1 MILFKFNY
9 QIFAMKKFILYFLIS
24 ITSIL
29 SLLIVSNIIKN
40 NIHEKISKSN
50 EEQSKEL
57 VLKSL
62 KTQVKNTNFDYLNV
76 QRPDFVEIAKKSI
89 NTVVHVKSS
98 SSGGDYSIEDFI
110 FGRSQR
116 GPRMGSGSGVIISSD
131 GYIVTN
137 HHVIE
142 TAEDIQITTNNN
154 QSYDAKIIGSD
165 EQNDIALLKIE
176 TNDELPYAVFGDSD
190 TTQIGEWVLA
200 VGNPFNL
207 TSTVTAGIISA
218 KSRNLDPTGRTTQS
232 YIQTDAAVNPGNS
245 GGALIN
251 NKGEL
256 IGINTAIQTQTGSY
270 VGYSFAVPSN
280 IAKKV
285 IEDILE
291 YGNVQYGFLGVTGTS
306 LNSFRAKEL
315 DVLDTEGFFISG
327 IDKESGANSAGMK
340 IGDIIKDIDGIK
352 ISKFSDLKGY
362 LNTKRP
368 NDIVEVNLKRDNQ
381 SKKVKVR
388 LNRNER
394 INFYLIGILKN
405 LNPDELL
412 ERNLDDGVKISEF
425 NSDYKSYWEDYGVKE
440 NDIIKK
446 INGEDIKSISDIDKI
461 VSSRKYYDPISI
473 EILTQEN
480 KLERFN
486 FR

>member
-1 MILFKFNY
+1 
-9 QIFAMKKFILYFLIS
+9 MKKFIIYFFG
-24 ITSIL
+24 ITII
-29 SLLIVSNIIKN
+29 IVSLALITNSINNSVRAEINKIKD
-40 NIHEKISKSN
+40 EKSKD
-50 EEQSKEL
+50 L
-57 VLKSL
+57 VLKGF
-62 KTQVKNTNFDYLNV
+62 KKQTNSSDYSYLNI

-98 SSGGDYSIEDFI
+98 SSGSDYSIEDFI
-110 FGRSQR
+110 FGRSQSR
-116 GPRMGSGSGVIISSD
+116 PQIGSGSGVIISSD

-142 TAEDIQITTNNN
+142 SAEDIQITTNNN
-154 QSYDAKIIGSD
+154 QSYEAKIIGSD

-176 TNDELPYAVFGDSD
+176 SSEELPYAVFGDSD

-218 KSRNLDPTGRTTQS
+218 KSRSLDPTGRTTQS

-315 DVLDTEGFFISG
+315 NVEDTEGFFING
-327 IDKESGANSAGMK
+327 IDKESGANSAGIR
-340 IGDIIKDIDGIK
+340 IGDIIKNIDGIK

-368 NDIVEVNLKRDNQ
+368 NDIVEINLKRDNET
-381 SKKVKVR
+381 KNVKVQ

-405 LNPDELL
+405 MNPNELS
-412 ERNLDDGVKISEF
+412 ERNLDNGVKISEF
-425 NSDYKSYWEDYGVKE
+425 NSNYKSYWEEYGIKE

-446 INGEDIKSISDIDKI
+446 INGKEINSISDIDKI
-461 VSSRKYYDPISI
+461 VTSRKYYDPVSI
-473 EILTQEN
+473 EILTSEN

>member
-1 MILFKFNY
+1 MRKIIIYLVGFICLMISVLLLSIYINY
-9 QIFAMKKFILYFLIS
+9 
-24 ITSIL
+24 
-29 SLLIVSNIIKN
+29 NIEN
-40 NIHEKISKSN
+40 EISKVKT
-50 EEQSKEL
+50 EKSKEL
-57 VLKSL
+57 ILQSFK
-62 KTQVKNTNFDYLNV
+62 KTQNSNFSYLNT

-89 NTVVHVKSS
+89 NTVVHVKSAS
-98 SSGGDYSIEDFI
+98 SNSGEFSIEDFI
-110 FGRSQR
+110 FGRTNRRSQI
-116 GPRMGSGSGVIISSD
+116 GSGSGVIISSD
-131 GYIVTN
+131 GYIITN

-142 TAEDIQITTNNN
+142 TAEDIQVTTNDN
-154 QSYDAKIIGSD
+154 QSYNAKIIGSD
-165 EQNDIALLKIE
+165 EQNDIALLKID
-176 TNDELPYAVFGDSD
+176 TSDELPYAVFGDSD
-190 TTQIGEWVLA
+190 STQIGEWVLA

-218 KSRNLDPTGRTTQS
+218 KSRSLDPTGRTTQS

-291 YGNVQYGFLGVTGTS
+291 YGMVQYGFLGVTGTS

-315 DVLDTEGFFISG
+315 EVLDTEGFYING
-327 IDKESGANSAGMK
+327 IDKESGAKTAGIK

-368 NDIVEVNLKRDNQ
+368 DDIVEINLKRDDE
-381 SKKVKVR
+381 SRKIMVK
-388 LNRNER
+388 LNSNER

-405 LNPDELL
+405 MNSEDLKKKNIDK
-412 ERNLDDGVKISEF
+412 GVKISEF
-425 NSDYKSYWEDYGVKE
+425 NDDYKSYWKEYGIIEGDV
-440 NDIIKK
+440 IKK
-446 INGEDIKSISDIDKI
+446 INGDEINSIVDIDKI
-461 VSSRKYYDPISI
+461 VKSRNYYDPITI
-473 EILTQEN
+473 EILTQQN
-480 KLERFN
+480 KTERFN

>member
-1 MILFKFNY
+1 MCIRDR
-9 QIFAMKKFILYFLIS
+9 
-24 ITSIL
+24 
-29 SLLIVSNIIKN
+29 
-40 NIHEKISKSN
+40 EEISKLK
-50 EEQSKEL
+50 EEQSKDL
-57 VLKSL
+57 VLKSF
-62 KTQVKNTNFDYLNV
+62 KTQAKNTNFNYLDV

-116 GPRMGSGSGVIISSD
+116 RPQMGSGSGVIISSD
-131 GYIVTN
+131 GYIITN

-142 TAEDIQITTNNN
+142 KAEDIQITTNNN

-190 TTQIGEWVLA
+190 STRIGEWVLA

-251 NKGEL
+251 DKGEL
-256 IGINTAIQTQTGSY
+256 IGINTAIQSQTGSY

-315 DVLDTEGFFISG
+315 DVEDTEGFFING
-327 IDKESGANSAGMK
+327 IDKESGANSAGIK

-368 NDIVEVNLKRDNQ
+368 DDIVEVNLKRDNV
-381 SKKVKVR
+381 SKKVRVQ
-388 LNRNER
+388 LNKNER

-405 LNPDELL
+405 MSSSELIDRDL
-412 ERNLDDGVKISEF
+412 ERGVKISEF

-446 INGEDIKSISDIDKI
+446 INGEEINSIADIDKI
-461 VSSRKYYDPISI
+461 VKSRKYYDPISI
-473 EILTQEN
+473 EILTKDN

>member
-1 MILFKFNY
+1 
-9 QIFAMKKFILYFLIS
+9 MKKFIFYLLVS
-24 ITSIL
+24 IISIL
-29 SLLIVSNIIKN
+29 SILLVTNIIRN
-40 NIHEKISKSN
+40 NIQKEISKLK
-50 EEQSKEL
+50 EEQSKDL
-57 VLKSL
+57 VLKNF
-62 KTQVKNTNFDYLNV
+62 KTQAKNTNFNYLDV
-76 QRPDFVEIAKKSI
+76 QRPDFVEIAKKTI

-116 GPRMGSGSGVIISSD
+116 RPQMGSGSGVIISSD
-131 GYIVTN
+131 GYIITN

-142 TAEDIQITTNNN
+142 KAEDIQITTNNN

-190 TTQIGEWVLA
+190 STRIGEWVLA

-251 NKGEL
+251 DKGEL
-256 IGINTAIQTQTGSY
+256 IGINTAIQSQTGSY

-315 DVLDTEGFFISG
+315 DVEDTEGFFING
-327 IDKESGANSAGMK
+327 IDKESGANSAGIK

-368 NDIVEVNLKRDNQ
+368 DDIVEVNLKRDNV
-381 SKKVKVR
+381 SKKVRVQ
-388 LNRNER
+388 LNKNER

-405 LNPDELL
+405 MSSSELIDRDL
-412 ERNLDDGVKISEF
+412 ERGVKISEF

-446 INGEDIKSISDIDKI
+446 INGEEINSIADIDKI
-461 VSSRKYYDPISI
+461 VKSRKYYDPISI
-473 EILTQEN
+473 EILTKDN

>member
-1 MILFKFNY
+1 
-9 QIFAMKKFILYFLIS
+9 MKKFIIYFFG
-24 ITSIL
+24 ITII
-29 SLLIVSNIIKN
+29 IVSLALITNAINNSVRTEINKIKD
-40 NIHEKISKSN
+40 EKSRD
-50 EEQSKEL
+50 L
-57 VLKSL
+57 ALKGFKKQTYNSDY
-62 KTQVKNTNFDYLNV
+62 TYLNI

-98 SSGGDYSIEDFI
+98 SSGSDYSIEDFI
-110 FGRSQR
+110 FGRSQSR
-116 GPRMGSGSGVIISSD
+116 PQIGSGSGVIISSD

-142 TAEDIQITTNNN
+142 SAEDIQITTNNN
-154 QSYDAKIIGSD
+154 QSYEAKIIGSD

-176 TNDELPYAVFGDSD
+176 SSEDLPYAVFGDSD
-190 TTQIGEWVLA
+190 ITQIGEWVLA

-218 KSRNLDPTGRTTQS
+218 KSRSLDPTGRTTQS

-251 NKGEL
+251 NKGQL

-315 DVLDTEGFFISG
+315 NVEDTEGFFING
-327 IDKESGANSAGMK
+327 IDKESGANSAGIR
-340 IGDIIKDIDGIK
+340 IGDIIKNIDGIK

-368 NDIVEVNLKRDNQ
+368 NDIVEINLKRDNET
-381 SKKVKVR
+381 KKVKVQ

-405 LNPDELL
+405 MNPNELS
-412 ERNLDDGVKISEF
+412 ERNLDNGVKISEF
-425 NSDYKSYWEDYGVKE
+425 NSNYKSYWEDYGIKE

-446 INGEDIKSISDIDKI
+446 INGEEINSISDIEKI
-461 VSSRKYYDPISI
+461 VTSRKYYDPVSI
-473 EILTQEN
+473 EILTSEN

>member
-1 MILFKFNY
+1 
-9 QIFAMKKFILYFLIS
+9 MKKLFLYFSVFVISIIS
-24 ITSIL
+24 ITYF
-29 SLLIVSNIIKN
+29 SNIINFNIERKIIKEREEFSKN
-40 NIHEKISKSN
+40 
-50 EEQSKEL
+50 L
-57 VLKSL
+57 VLKNL
-62 KTQVKNTNFDYLNV
+62 KTQGQNTNYNYLNV

-98 SSGGDYSIEDFI
+98 SSGSDYSIEDFI
-110 FGRSQR
+110 FGRSDR
-116 GPRMGSGSGVIISSD
+116 GPQIGSGSGVIISSD
-131 GYIVTN
+131 GYVVTN

-154 QSYDAKIIGSD
+154 QTYKAKVIGSD

-176 TNDELPYAVFGDSD
+176 TDDELPYAVFGDSD
-190 TTQIGEWVLA
+190 STQIGEWVLA

-251 NKGEL
+251 DKGEL

-315 DVLDTEGFFISG
+315 DVEDTEGFFING
-327 IDKESGANSAGMK
+327 IDKESGAFSAGIK
-340 IGDIIKDIDGIK
+340 VGDIIKDIDGIK

-368 NDIVEVNLKRDNQ
+368 DDIVEVNLKRNNE
-381 SKKVKVR
+381 SKKLRVQ
-388 LNRNER
+388 LNKNER

-405 LNPDELL
+405 MSKSELINRDL
-412 ERNLDDGVKISEF
+412 ENGVKISEF
-425 NSDYKSYWEDYGVKE
+425 NSDYKSYWQDYGLDE
-440 NDIIKK
+440 NDVIKK
-446 INGEDIKSISDIDKI
+446 INGKEINSIADVEKITKS
-461 VSSRKYYDPISI
+461 RRYYDPISI
-473 EILTQEN
+473 EILTKDN

>member
-1 MILFKFNY
+1 MLSV
-9 QIFAMKKFILYFLIS
+9 LLLS
-24 ITSIL
+24 IYINH
-29 SLLIVSNIIKN
+29 NI
-40 NIHEKISKSN
+40 EKEISKVKT
-50 EEQSKEL
+50 EKSKEL
-57 VLKSL
+57 ILQSFKQ
-62 KTQVKNTNFDYLNV
+62 TQNSNFSYLNTE
-76 QRPDFVEIAKKSI
+76 RPDFVEIAKKSI
-89 NTVVHVKSS
+89 NTVVHVKSAS
-98 SSGGDYSIEDFI
+98 SNSGEFSIEDFI
-110 FGRSQR
+110 FGRTNRRSQI
-116 GPRMGSGSGVIISSD
+116 GSGSGVIISSD
-131 GYIVTN
+131 GYIITN

-142 TAEDIQITTNNN
+142 TAEDIQVTTNDN
-154 QSYDAKIIGSD
+154 QSYNAKIIGSD
-165 EQNDIALLKIE
+165 EQNDIALLKID
-176 TNDELPYAVFGDSD
+176 TSDELPYAVFGDSD
-190 TTQIGEWVLA
+190 STQIGEWVLA

-218 KSRNLDPTGRTTQS
+218 KSRSLDPTGRTTQS

-291 YGNVQYGFLGVTGTS
+291 YGMVQYGFLGVTGTS

-315 DVLDTEGFFISG
+315 EVLDTEGFYING
-327 IDKESGANSAGMK
+327 IDKESGAKTAGIK

-368 NDIVEVNLKRDNQ
+368 DDIVEINLKRDDE
-381 SKKVKVR
+381 SRKIMVK
-388 LNRNER
+388 LNSNER

-405 LNPDELL
+405 MNSEDLKKKNIDK
-412 ERNLDDGVKISEF
+412 GVKISEF
-425 NSDYKSYWEDYGVKE
+425 NDDYKSYWKEYGIIEGDV
-440 NDIIKK
+440 IKK
-446 INGEDIKSISDIDKI
+446 INGDEINSIVDIDKI
-461 VSSRKYYDPISI
+461 VKSRNYYDPITI

-480 KLERFN
+480 KTERFN

>member
-1 MILFKFNY
+1 MKKILIYSFGIVSLILF
-9 QIFAMKKFILYFLIS
+9 M
-24 ITSIL
+24 
-29 SLLIVSNIIKN
+29 LLTTYYIKSTIESNI
-40 NIHEKISKSN
+40 EKIKSDN
-50 EEQSKEL
+50 SKEVML
-57 VLKSL
+57 ENFK
-62 KTQVKNTNFDYLNV
+62 KTRNDDLTYLNT
-76 QRPDFVEIAKKSI
+76 QTPDFVEIAKKSI
-89 NTVVHVKSS
+89 NTVVHVKSAS
-98 SSGGDYSIEDFI
+98 SNSSDFSIEDFL
-110 FGRSQR
+110 FGRAEKRPQ
-116 GPRMGSGSGVIISSD
+116 MGSGSGVIISSD
-131 GYIVTN
+131 GYIITN

-142 TAEDIQITTNNN
+142 TAEDIQITTNDN
-154 QSYDAKIIGSD
+154 QSYEAKIIGSD

-176 TNDELPYAVFGDSD
+176 SSEELPYAVFGDSD
-190 TTQIGEWVLA
+190 STQIGEWVLA

-218 KSRNLDPTGRTTQS
+218 KSRSLDPTGRTTQS

-251 NKGEL
+251 DKGEL

-291 YGNVQYGFLGVTGTS
+291 YGMVQYGFLGVTGTS
-306 LNSFRAKEL
+306 LNSARAKEL
-315 DVLDTEGFFISG
+315 DVSDTEGFYING
-327 IDKESGANSAGMK
+327 IDKESGAKSAGIK

-368 NDIVEVNLKRDNQ
+368 NDIVNINLKRDNE
-381 SKKVKVR
+381 SRKVSVQ

-405 LNPDELL
+405 MSQKELSEKELNQ
-412 ERNLDDGVKISEF
+412 GVKISEF
-425 NSDYKSYWEDYGVKE
+425 NSDYKNYWEDYGVKE
-440 NDIIKK
+440 GDVIKK
-446 INGEDIKSISDIDKI
+446 INGTVINSIADIDKI
-461 VSSRKYYDPISI
+461 VKSRNYYDPVTI
-473 EILTQEN
+473 EILTADN
-480 KLERFN
+480 NTERFN

>member
-1 MILFKFNY
+1 
-9 QIFAMKKFILYFLIS
+9 MKKFIFYFFVS
-24 ITSIL
+24 IISIL
-29 SLLIVSNIIKN
+29 SIVLLTNIIRN
-40 NIHEKISKSN
+40 NIQEEISKLK
-50 EEQSKEL
+50 EEQSKDL
-57 VLKSL
+57 VLKSF
-62 KTQVKNTNFDYLNV
+62 KTQAKKTNFNYLDV

-116 GPRMGSGSGVIISSD
+116 RPQMGSGSGVIISSD
-131 GYIVTN
+131 GYIITN

-190 TTQIGEWVLA
+190 STQIGEWVLA

-251 NKGEL
+251 DKGEL

-315 DVLDTEGFFISG
+315 DVEDTEGFFING
-327 IDKESGANSAGMK
+327 IDKESGANSAGIK

-368 NDIVEVNLKRDNQ
+368 EDIVEVNLKRDNI
-381 SKKVKVR
+381 SKKVRVQ
-388 LNRNER
+388 LNKNER

-405 LNPDELL
+405 MSSSELIDRDL
-412 ERNLDDGVKISEF
+412 ERGVKISEF
-425 NSDYKSYWEDYGVKE
+425 NSDYKSYWEDYGIEE

-446 INGEDIKSISDIDKI
+446 INGEEINSIADIDKI
-461 VSSRKYYDPISI
+461 VKSRKYYDPISI
-473 EILTQEN
+473 EILTKDN

>member
-1 MILFKFNY
+1 
-9 QIFAMKKFILYFLIS
+9 MKKFIFYFFVS
-24 ITSIL
+24 IISIL
-29 SLLIVSNIIKN
+29 SIVLVTNIIRN
-40 NIHEKISKSN
+40 NIQEEISKLK
-50 EEQSKEL
+50 EEQSKDL
-57 VLKSL
+57 VLKSF
-62 KTQVKNTNFDYLNV
+62 KTQAKNTNFNYLDV

-116 GPRMGSGSGVIISSD
+116 RPQMGSGSGVIISSD
-131 GYIVTN
+131 GYIITN

-190 TTQIGEWVLA
+190 STQIGEWVLA

-251 NKGEL
+251 DKGEL

-315 DVLDTEGFFISG
+315 DVEDTEGFFING
-327 IDKESGANSAGMK
+327 IDKESGANSAGIK

-368 NDIVEVNLKRDNQ
+368 DDIVEVNLKRDNV
-381 SKKVKVR
+381 SKKVRVQ
-388 LNRNER
+388 LNKNER

-405 LNPDELL
+405 MSSSELIDRDL
-412 ERNLDDGVKISEF
+412 ERGVKISEF
-425 NSDYKSYWEDYGVKE
+425 NSDYKSYWEDYGIEE

-446 INGEDIKSISDIDKI
+446 INGEEINSIADIDKI
-461 VSSRKYYDPISI
+461 VKSRKYYDPISI
-473 EILTQEN
+473 EILTKDN

>member
-1 MILFKFNY
+1 MKKILIYSVGIVSLILF
-9 QIFAMKKFILYFLIS
+9 IILTTYYIKNT
-24 ITSIL
+24 IE
-29 SLLIVSNIIKN
+29 SNI
-40 NIHEKISKSN
+40 EKIKSDN
-50 EEQSKEL
+50 SKEVML
-57 VLKSL
+57 ENFK
-62 KTQVKNTNFDYLNV
+62 KTRNNDLTYLNT
-76 QRPDFVEIAKKSI
+76 QTPDFVEIAKKSI
-89 NTVVHVKSS
+89 NTVVHVKSAS
-98 SSGGDYSIEDFI
+98 SNSSDFSIEDFL
-110 FGRSQR
+110 FGRAQKR
-116 GPRMGSGSGVIISSD
+116 PQMGSGSGVIISSD
-131 GYIVTN
+131 GYIITN

-142 TAEDIQITTNNN
+142 TAEDIQITTNDN
-154 QSYDAKIIGSD
+154 QSYEAKIIGSD

-176 TNDELPYAVFGDSD
+176 SSEELPYAVFGDSD
-190 TTQIGEWVLA
+190 STQIGEWVLA

-218 KSRNLDPTGRTTQS
+218 KSRSLDPTGRTTQS

-251 NKGEL
+251 EKGEL

-291 YGNVQYGFLGVTGTS
+291 YGIVQYGFLGVTGTS
-306 LNSFRAKEL
+306 LNSARAKEL
-315 DVLDTEGFFISG
+315 DVSDTEGFYING
-327 IDKESGANSAGMK
+327 IDKESGAKSAGIK

-368 NDIVEVNLKRDNQ
+368 NDIVNINLKRDNE
-381 SKKVKVR
+381 SRKVSVQ

-405 LNPDELL
+405 MSQKELSEKDLNQ
-412 ERNLDDGVKISEF
+412 GVKISEF
-425 NSDYKSYWEDYGVKE
+425 NSDYKNYWEDYGVKE
-440 NDIIKK
+440 GDVIKK
-446 INGEDIKSISDIDKI
+446 INGTVINSIADIDKI
-461 VSSRKYYDPISI
+461 VKSRNYYDPVTI
-473 EILTQEN
+473 EILTADN
-480 KLERFN
+480 NTERFN

>member
-1 MILFKFNY
+1 MLVS
-9 QIFAMKKFILYFLIS
+9 S
-24 ITSIL
+24 I
-29 SLLIVSNIIKN
+29 IIN
-40 NIHEKISKSN
+40 NIQGEISKLK
-50 EEQSKEL
+50 EEQSKDL
-57 VLKSL
+57 VLKSF
-62 KTQVKNTNFDYLNV
+62 KTKAINTNFNYLDI

-98 SSGGDYSIEDFI
+98 SSVGDFSIEDFI
-110 FGRSQR
+110 FGRSERRPQ
-116 GPRMGSGSGVIISSD
+116 MGSGSGVIISSD
-131 GYIVTN
+131 GYIITN

-251 NKGEL
+251 DKGEL

-315 DVLDTEGFFISG
+315 DVEDTEGFFING
-327 IDKESGANSAGMK
+327 IDKESGANSAGIK

-368 NDIVEVNLKRDNQ
+368 DDIVEVNLKRDNI
-381 SKKVKVR
+381 SKKVRVQ
-388 LNRNER
+388 LNKNER

-405 LNPDELL
+405 MSSSELL
-412 ERNLDDGVKISEF
+412 NRDLERGVKISEF
-425 NSDYKSYWEDYGVKE
+425 NSDYKSYWEDYGVEE

-446 INGEDIKSISDIDKI
+446 INGEEINSIADIDKI
-461 VSSRKYYDPISI
+461 VKSRKYYDPISI
-473 EILTQEN
+473 EILTKNN

>member
-1 MILFKFNY
+1 
-9 QIFAMKKFILYFLIS
+9 MKKFIFYFFVS
-24 ITSIL
+24 IISIL
-29 SLLIVSNIIKN
+29 SIVLVTNIIRN
-40 NIHEKISKSN
+40 NIQEEISKLK
-50 EEQSKEL
+50 EEQSKDL
-57 VLKSL
+57 VLKSF
-62 KTQVKNTNFDYLNV
+62 KTQAKNTNFNYLDV

-116 GPRMGSGSGVIISSD
+116 RPQMGSGSGVIISSD
-131 GYIVTN
+131 GYIITN

-142 TAEDIQITTNNN
+142 TAEDIQITTNSN

-190 TTQIGEWVLA
+190 STQIGEWVLA

-251 NKGEL
+251 DKGEL

-315 DVLDTEGFFISG
+315 DVEDTEGFFING
-327 IDKESGANSAGMK
+327 IDKESGANSAGIK

-368 NDIVEVNLKRDNQ
+368 DDIVEVNLKRDNV
-381 SKKVKVR
+381 SKKVRVQ
-388 LNRNER
+388 LNKNER

-405 LNPDELL
+405 MSSSELIDRDL
-412 ERNLDDGVKISEF
+412 ERGVKISEF

-446 INGEDIKSISDIDKI
+446 INGEEINSIADIDKI
-461 VSSRKYYDPISI
+461 VKSRKYYDPISI
-473 EILTQEN
+473 EILTKDN

>member
-1 MILFKFNY
+1 
-9 QIFAMKKFILYFLIS
+9 MKKFIFYFFALLIIILSIVLIS
-24 ITSIL
+24 NTIS
-29 SLLIVSNIIKN
+29 N
-40 NIHEKISKSN
+40 NIQQEISKIKD
-50 EEQSKEL
+50 EKSKDL
-57 VLKSL
+57 ALKNL
-62 KTQVKNTNFDYLNV
+62 KKPVQNTDYNYLNV

-98 SSGGDYSIEDFI
+98 SSTDDYTIEDFI
-110 FGRSQR
+110 FGRSQSR
-116 GPRMGSGSGVIISSD
+116 PQIGSGSGVIISSD

-154 QSYDAKIIGSD
+154 QSYGAKVIGSD
-165 EQNDIALLKIE
+165 EQNDIALLKIDAAE
-176 TNDELPYAVFGDSD
+176 ELTYAIFGDSD
-190 TTQIGEWVLA
+190 STQIGEWVLA

-218 KSRNLDPTGRTTQS
+218 KSRNLDRTGRTTQS

-251 NKGEL
+251 DKGEL

-291 YGNVQYGFLGVTGTS
+291 YGDVQYGFLGVTGTS
-306 LNSFRAKEL
+306 LNSFRAEEL
-315 DVLDTEGFFISG
+315 DVEDTEGFYING
-327 IDKESGANSAGMK
+327 IDKESGANTAGIK
-340 IGDIIKDIDGIK
+340 IGDVIKDIDGIK

-368 NDIVEVNLKRDNQ
+368 NDIVEVNLKRD
-381 SKKVKVR
+381 SKSIKVR
-388 LNRNER
+388 VQLNKNER

-405 LNPDELL
+405 MSESELL
-412 ERNLDDGVKISEF
+412 KRDLKNGVKISEF
-425 NSDYKSYWEDYGVKE
+425 NTDYRSYWEDSGVEE

-446 INGEDIKSISDIDKI
+446 INGEEINSIADIDKI
-461 VSSRKYYDPISI
+461 VKSRRYYDPISI
-473 EILTQEN
+473 EILTKDN

>member
-1 MILFKFNY
+1 MRKIIIYSFGFICLMLSVLLLSIYINY
-9 QIFAMKKFILYFLIS
+9 
-24 ITSIL
+24 
-29 SLLIVSNIIKN
+29 NI
-40 NIHEKISKSN
+40 EKEISKVKT
-50 EEQSKEL
+50 EKSKEL
-57 VLKSL
+57 ILQSFKQ
-62 KTQVKNTNFDYLNV
+62 TQNSNFSYLNTE
-76 QRPDFVEIAKKSI
+76 RPDFVEIAKKSI
-89 NTVVHVKSS
+89 NTVVHVKSAS
-98 SSGGDYSIEDFI
+98 SSSSEFSIEDFI
-110 FGRSQR
+110 FGRTNRRPQI
-116 GPRMGSGSGVIISSD
+116 GSGSGVIISSD
-131 GYIVTN
+131 GYIITN

-142 TAEDIQITTNNN
+142 TAEDIQVTTNDN
-154 QSYDAKIIGSD
+154 QSYNAKIIGSD
-165 EQNDIALLKIE
+165 EQNDIALLKID
-176 TNDELPYAVFGDSD
+176 TSDELPYAVFGDSD
-190 TTQIGEWVLA
+190 STQIGEWVLA

-218 KSRNLDPTGRTTQS
+218 KSRSLDPTGRTTQS

-291 YGNVQYGFLGVTGTS
+291 YGMVQYGFLGVTGTS

-315 DVLDTEGFFISG
+315 KVLDTEGFYING
-327 IDKESGANSAGMK
+327 IDKESGAKTAGIK

-368 NDIVEVNLKRDNQ
+368 DDIVEINLKRDDE
-381 SKKVKVR
+381 SRKIMVK
-388 LNRNER
+388 LNSNER

-405 LNPDELL
+405 MNPEDLKKK
-412 ERNLDDGVKISEF
+412 NIDKGVKISEF
-425 NSDYKSYWEDYGVKE
+425 NDDYKSYWKEYGVIE
-440 NDIIKK
+440 GDVIKK
-446 INGEDIKSISDIDKI
+446 INGNEINSIVDIDKI
-461 VSSRKYYDPISI
+461 VKSRNYYDPITI

-480 KLERFN
+480 KIERFN

>member
-1 MILFKFNY
+1 MKKILIYSVGIVSLILF
-9 QIFAMKKFILYFLIS
+9 M
-24 ITSIL
+24 
-29 SLLIVSNIIKN
+29 LLTTYYIKSTIESNI
-40 NIHEKISKSN
+40 EKIKSDN
-50 EEQSKEL
+50 SKEVML
-57 VLKSL
+57 ENFK
-62 KTQVKNTNFDYLNV
+62 KTRNNDLTYLNT
-76 QRPDFVEIAKKSI
+76 QTPDFVEIAKKSI
-89 NTVVHVKSS
+89 NTVVHVKSAS
-98 SSGGDYSIEDFI
+98 SNSSDFSIEDFL
-110 FGRSQR
+110 FGRAQKR
-116 GPRMGSGSGVIISSD
+116 PQMGSGSGVIISSD
-131 GYIVTN
+131 GYIITN

-142 TAEDIQITTNNN
+142 TAEDIQITTNDN
-154 QSYDAKIIGSD
+154 QSYEAKIIGSD

-176 TNDELPYAVFGDSD
+176 SSEELPYAVFGDSD
-190 TTQIGEWVLA
+190 STQIGEWVLA

-218 KSRNLDPTGRTTQS
+218 KSRSLDPTGRTTQS

-251 NKGEL
+251 DKGEL

-291 YGNVQYGFLGVTGTS
+291 YGIVQYGFLGVTGTS
-306 LNSFRAKEL
+306 LNSARAKEL
-315 DVLDTEGFFISG
+315 DVSDTEGFYING
-327 IDKESGANSAGMK
+327 IDKESGAKSAGIK

-368 NDIVEVNLKRDNQ
+368 NDIVNINLKRDNE
-381 SKKVKVR
+381 SRKVSVQ

-405 LNPDELL
+405 MSQKELSKKELNQ
-412 ERNLDDGVKISEF
+412 GVKISEF
-425 NSDYKSYWEDYGVKE
+425 NSDYKNYWEDYGVKE
-440 NDIIKK
+440 GDVIKK
-446 INGEDIKSISDIDKI
+446 INGDVINSIADIDKI
-461 VSSRKYYDPISI
+461 VKSRNYYDPVTI
-473 EILTQEN
+473 EILTTDN
-480 KLERFN
+480 KTERFN

>member
-1 MILFKFNY
+1 
-9 QIFAMKKFILYFLIS
+9 MKKFIFYFFVS
-24 ITSIL
+24 IISIL
-29 SLLIVSNIIKN
+29 SIVLVTNIIRN
-40 NIHEKISKSN
+40 NIQEEISKLK
-50 EEQSKEL
+50 EEQSKDL
-57 VLKSL
+57 VLKSF
-62 KTQVKNTNFDYLNV
+62 KTQAKNTNFNYLDV

-116 GPRMGSGSGVIISSD
+116 RPQMGSGSGVIISSD
-131 GYIVTN
+131 GYIITN

-142 TAEDIQITTNNN
+142 TAEDIQVTTNNN

-251 NKGEL
+251 DKGEL

-315 DVLDTEGFFISG
+315 DVEDTEGFFING
-327 IDKESGANSAGMK
+327 IDKESGANSAGIK

-368 NDIVEVNLKRDNQ
+368 DDIVEVNLKRDNV
-381 SKKVKVR
+381 SKKVRVQ
-388 LNRNER
+388 LNKNER

-405 LNPDELL
+405 MSSSELIDRDL
-412 ERNLDDGVKISEF
+412 ERGVKISEF
-425 NSDYKSYWEDYGVKE
+425 NSDYKSYWEDYGVEE

-446 INGEDIKSISDIDKI
+446 INGEEINSIADIDKI
-461 VSSRKYYDPISI
+461 VKSRKYYDPISI
-473 EILTQEN
+473 EILTKDN

>member
-1 MILFKFNY
+1 
-9 QIFAMKKFILYFLIS
+9 MKKFIFYFFVS
-24 ITSIL
+24 IISIL
-29 SLLIVSNIIKN
+29 SIVLVTNIIRSNIQ
-40 NIHEKISKSN
+40 EEISKLK
-50 EEQSKEL
+50 EEQSKDL
-57 VLKSL
+57 VLKNF
-62 KTQVKNTNFDYLNV
+62 KTQAKNTNFNYLDV

-116 GPRMGSGSGVIISSD
+116 RPQMGSGSGVIISSD
-131 GYIVTN
+131 GYIITN

-251 NKGEL
+251 DKGEL

-315 DVLDTEGFFISG
+315 DVEDTEGFFING
-327 IDKESGANSAGMK
+327 IDKESGANSAGIK

-368 NDIVEVNLKRDNQ
+368 DDIVEVNLKRDNV
-381 SKKVKVR
+381 SKKVRVQ
-388 LNRNER
+388 LNKNER

-405 LNPDELL
+405 MSSSELIDRDL
-412 ERNLDDGVKISEF
+412 ETGVKISEF
-425 NSDYKSYWEDYGVKE
+425 NSDYKSYWEDYGVEE

-446 INGEDIKSISDIDKI
+446 INGEEINSIADIDKI
-461 VSSRKYYDPISI
+461 VKSRKYYDPISI
-473 EILTQEN
+473 EILTKDN

>member
-1 MILFKFNY
+1 MKKILIYSVGIVSLILF
-9 QIFAMKKFILYFLIS
+9 M
-24 ITSIL
+24 
-29 SLLIVSNIIKN
+29 LLTTHYIKSTIESNI
-40 NIHEKISKSN
+40 EKIKSN
-50 EEQSKEL
+50 NSKQVMLENF
-57 VLKSL
+57 K
-62 KTQVKNTNFDYLNV
+62 KTRNNDLTFLNT
-76 QRPDFVEIAKKSI
+76 QTPDFVEIAKKSI
-89 NTVVHVKSS
+89 NTVVHVKSAS
-98 SSGGDYSIEDFI
+98 SNSSDFSIEDFL
-110 FGRSQR
+110 FGRAQKR
-116 GPRMGSGSGVIISSD
+116 PQMGSGSGVIVSSD
-131 GYIVTN
+131 GYIITN

-142 TAEDIQITTNNN
+142 TAEEIQITTNDN
-154 QSYDAKIIGSD
+154 QSYEAKIIGSD

-176 TNDELPYAVFGDSD
+176 SSEDLPYAVFGDSD
-190 TTQIGEWVLA
+190 STQIGEWVLA

-218 KSRNLDPTGRTTQS
+218 KSRSLDPTGRTTQS

-251 NKGEL
+251 EKGEL

-291 YGNVQYGFLGVTGTS
+291 YGIVQYGFLGVTGTS
-306 LNSFRAKEL
+306 LNSARAKEL
-315 DVLDTEGFFISG
+315 DVSDTEGFYING
-327 IDKESGANSAGMK
+327 IDKESGAKSAGIK

-368 NDIVEVNLKRDNQ
+368 NDIVNINLKRDNE
-381 SKKVKVR
+381 SIKVSVQ

-405 LNPDELL
+405 MSQKELSEKELNQ
-412 ERNLDDGVKISEF
+412 GVKISEF
-425 NSDYKSYWEDYGVKE
+425 NSDYKNYWEDYGVKE
-440 NDIIKK
+440 GDVIKK
-446 INGEDIKSISDIDKI
+446 INGTVINSISDIDKI
-461 VSSRKYYDPISI
+461 VKSRNYYDPVTI
-473 EILTQEN
+473 EILTADN
-480 KLERFN
+480 KTERFN

>member
-1 MILFKFNY
+1 MKKILIYSVGIVSLILF
-9 QIFAMKKFILYFLIS
+9 M
-24 ITSIL
+24 
-29 SLLIVSNIIKN
+29 LLTTYYIKSTIESNI
-40 NIHEKISKSN
+40 EKIKSDN
-50 EEQSKEL
+50 SKEVML
-57 VLKSL
+57 ENFK
-62 KTQVKNTNFDYLNV
+62 KTRNNDLTYLNT
-76 QRPDFVEIAKKSI
+76 QTPDFVEIAKKSI
-89 NTVVHVKSS
+89 NTVVHVKSAS
-98 SSGGDYSIEDFI
+98 SNSSDFSIEDFL
-110 FGRSQR
+110 FGRAQKR
-116 GPRMGSGSGVIISSD
+116 PQMGSGSGVIISSD
-131 GYIVTN
+131 GYIITN

-142 TAEDIQITTNNN
+142 TAEDIQITTNDN
-154 QSYDAKIIGSD
+154 QSYEAKIIGSD

-176 TNDELPYAVFGDSD
+176 SSEELPYAVFGDSD
-190 TTQIGEWVLA
+190 STQIGEWVLA

-218 KSRNLDPTGRTTQS
+218 KSRSLDPTGRTTQS

-251 NKGEL
+251 DKGEL

-291 YGNVQYGFLGVTGTS
+291 YGIVQYGFLGITGTS
-306 LNSFRAKEL
+306 LNSARAKNL
-315 DVLDTEGFFISG
+315 DVSDTEGFYING
-327 IDKESGANSAGMK
+327 IDKESGAKSAGIK

-368 NDIVEVNLKRDNQ
+368 NDIVNINLKRDNE
-381 SKKVKVR
+381 SRKVSVQ

-394 INFYLIGILKN
+394 VNFYLIGILKN
-405 LNPDELL
+405 MSQKELNQKEL
-412 ERNLDDGVKISEF
+412 NQGVKISEF
-425 NSDYKSYWEDYGVKE
+425 NADYKNYWEDYGVKE
-440 NDIIKK
+440 GDVIKK
-446 INGEDIKSISDIDKI
+446 INGTAINSIADIDKI
-461 VSSRKYYDPISI
+461 VKSRNYYDPVTI
-473 EILTQEN
+473 EILTADN
-480 KLERFN
+480 KTERFN

>member
-1 MILFKFNY
+1 MKKILIYSVGIVSLILF
-9 QIFAMKKFILYFLIS
+9 M
-24 ITSIL
+24 
-29 SLLIVSNIIKN
+29 LLTTYYIKSTIESNI
-40 NIHEKISKSN
+40 EKIKSDN
-50 EEQSKEL
+50 SKEVML
-57 VLKSL
+57 ENFK
-62 KTQVKNTNFDYLNV
+62 KTRNNDLTYLNT
-76 QRPDFVEIAKKSI
+76 QTPDFVEIAKKSI
-89 NTVVHVKSS
+89 NTVVHVKSAS
-98 SSGGDYSIEDFI
+98 SNSSDFSIEDFL
-110 FGRSQR
+110 FGRAQKR
-116 GPRMGSGSGVIISSD
+116 PQMGSGSGVIISSD
-131 GYIVTN
+131 GYIITN

-142 TAEDIQITTNNN
+142 TAEDIQITTNDN
-154 QSYDAKIIGSD
+154 QSYEAKIIGSD

-176 TNDELPYAVFGDSD
+176 SSEELPYAVFGDSD
-190 TTQIGEWVLA
+190 STQIGEWVLA

-218 KSRNLDPTGRTTQS
+218 KSRSLDPTGRTTQS

-251 NKGEL
+251 DKGEL

-291 YGNVQYGFLGVTGTS
+291 YGIVQYGFLGVTGTS
-306 LNSFRAKEL
+306 LNSARAKEL
-315 DVLDTEGFFISG
+315 DVSDTEGFYING
-327 IDKESGANSAGMK
+327 IDKESGAKSAGIK

-368 NDIVEVNLKRDNQ
+368 NDIVNINLKRDNE
-381 SKKVKVR
+381 SRKVSVQ

-405 LNPDELL
+405 MSQKELSEKELNQ
-412 ERNLDDGVKISEF
+412 GVKISEF
-425 NSDYKSYWEDYGVKE
+425 NSDYKNYWEDYGVKE
-440 NDIIKK
+440 GDVIKK
-446 INGEDIKSISDIDKI
+446 INGTVINSIADIDKI
-461 VSSRKYYDPISI
+461 VKSRNYYDPVTI
-473 EILTQEN
+473 EILTADN
-480 KLERFN
+480 KTERFN

>member
-1 MILFKFNY
+1 
-9 QIFAMKKFILYFLIS
+9 MKKFIFYFFVSIIS
-24 ITSIL
+24 TLSIV
-29 SLLIVSNIIKN
+29 IVTNFIKSNIQD
-40 NIHEKISKSN
+40 EISKLK
-50 EEQSKEL
+50 EEQSKNS
-57 VLKSL
+57 VLKSF
-62 KTQVKNTNFDYLNV
+62 KTQPKNTNFNYLDI

-116 GPRMGSGSGVIISSD
+116 TPQMGSGSGVIISSD
-131 GYIVTN
+131 GYIITN

-154 QSYDAKIIGSD
+154 QSYDAIIIGSD

-176 TNDELPYAVFGDSD
+176 TNNELPYAVFGDSD
-190 TTQIGEWVLA
+190 STKIGEWVLA

-251 NKGEL
+251 DKGEL

-315 DVLDTEGFFISG
+315 DVEDTEGFFING
-327 IDKESGANSAGMK
+327 IDKESGANSAGIK
-340 IGDIIKDIDGIK
+340 VGDIIKDIDGIK

-368 NDIVEVNLKRDNQ
+368 DDIVEVNLKRDNV
-381 SKKVKVR
+381 SKKVRVQ
-388 LNRNER
+388 LNKNER

-405 LNPDELL
+405 MSSSELIDRDL
-412 ERNLDDGVKISEF
+412 ERGVKISEF
-425 NSDYKSYWEDYGVKE
+425 NSDYKSYWEDYGVEE

-446 INGEDIKSISDIDKI
+446 INGEEINSIADIDKI
-461 VSSRKYYDPISI
+461 VKSRKYYDPISI
-473 EILTQEN
+473 EILTKDN

>member
-1 MILFKFNY
+1 MRKIIIYSFAFICLMLSVLLLSIYINY
-9 QIFAMKKFILYFLIS
+9 
-24 ITSIL
+24 
-29 SLLIVSNIIKN
+29 NI
-40 NIHEKISKSN
+40 EKEISKVKT
-50 EEQSKEL
+50 EKSKEL
-57 VLKSL
+57 ILQSFK
-62 KTQVKNTNFDYLNV
+62 KTQNSNFSYLNTE
-76 QRPDFVEIAKKSI
+76 RPDFVEIAKKSI
-89 NTVVHVKSS
+89 NTVVHVKSAS
-98 SSGGDYSIEDFI
+98 SNSSEFSIEDFI
-110 FGRSQR
+110 FGRTNRRPQI
-116 GPRMGSGSGVIISSD
+116 GSGSGVIISSD
-131 GYIVTN
+131 GYIITN

-142 TAEDIQITTNNN
+142 TAEDIQVTTNDN
-154 QSYDAKIIGSD
+154 QSYNAKIIGSD
-165 EQNDIALLKIE
+165 EQNDIALLKID
-176 TNDELPYAVFGDSD
+176 TSDELPYAVFGDSD
-190 TTQIGEWVLA
+190 STQIGEWVLA

-218 KSRNLDPTGRTTQS
+218 KSRSLDPTGRTTQS

-291 YGNVQYGFLGVTGTS
+291 YGMVQYGFLGVTGTS

-315 DVLDTEGFFISG
+315 EVLDTEGFYING
-327 IDKESGANSAGMK
+327 IDKESGAKTAGIK

-368 NDIVEVNLKRDNQ
+368 DDIVEINLKRDDE
-381 SKKVKVR
+381 SRKIMVK
-388 LNRNER
+388 LNSNER

-405 LNPDELL
+405 MNPEDLKKK
-412 ERNLDDGVKISEF
+412 NIDKGVKISEF
-425 NSDYKSYWEDYGVKE
+425 NDDYKSYWKEYGIIEGDV
-440 NDIIKK
+440 IKK
-446 INGEDIKSISDIDKI
+446 INGNEINSIVDIDKI
-461 VSSRKYYDPISI
+461 VKSRNYYDPITI

-480 KLERFN
+480 KTERFN

>member
-1 MILFKFNY
+1 MKKILIYSVGIVSLILF
-9 QIFAMKKFILYFLIS
+9 M
-24 ITSIL
+24 
-29 SLLIVSNIIKN
+29 LLTTYYIKSTIESNI
-40 NIHEKISKSN
+40 EKIKSDN
-50 EEQSKEL
+50 SKEVML
-57 VLKSL
+57 ENFK
-62 KTQVKNTNFDYLNV
+62 KTRNNDLTYLNT
-76 QRPDFVEIAKKSI
+76 QTPDFVEIAKKSI
-89 NTVVHVKSS
+89 NTVVHVKSAS
-98 SSGGDYSIEDFI
+98 SNSSDFSIEDFL
-110 FGRSQR
+110 FGRAQKR
-116 GPRMGSGSGVIISSD
+116 PQMGSGSGVIISSD
-131 GYIVTN
+131 GYIITN

-142 TAEDIQITTNNN
+142 TAEDIQITTNDN
-154 QSYDAKIIGSD
+154 QSYEAKIIGSD

-176 TNDELPYAVFGDSD
+176 SSEELPYAVFGDSD
-190 TTQIGEWVLA
+190 STQIGEWVLA

-218 KSRNLDPTGRTTQS
+218 KSRSLDPTGRTTQS

-251 NKGEL
+251 DKGEL

-291 YGNVQYGFLGVTGTS
+291 YGMVQYGFLGVTGTS
-306 LNSFRAKEL
+306 LNSARAKEL
-315 DVLDTEGFFISG
+315 DVSDTEGFYING
-327 IDKESGANSAGMK
+327 IDKESGAKSAGIK
-340 IGDIIKDIDGIK
+340 IGDIIKDIYGIK

-368 NDIVEVNLKRDNQ
+368 NDIVNINLKRDNE
-381 SKKVKVR
+381 SRKVSVQ

-405 LNPDELL
+405 MSQKELSKKELNQ
-412 ERNLDDGVKISEF
+412 GVKISEF
-425 NSDYKSYWEDYGVKE
+425 NSDYKNYWEDYGVKE
-440 NDIIKK
+440 GDVIKK
-446 INGEDIKSISDIDKI
+446 INGTVINSIADIDKI
-461 VSSRKYYDPISI
+461 VKSRNYYDPVTI
-473 EILTQEN
+473 EILTTDN
-480 KLERFN
+480 KTERFN

>member
-1 MILFKFNY
+1 
-9 QIFAMKKFILYFLIS
+9 MKKFIFYFFIS
-24 ITSIL
+24 SLSIL
-29 SLLIVSNIIKN
+29 SVVLVTNIIRN
-40 NIHEKISKSN
+40 NIQEEISKLK
-50 EEQSKEL
+50 EEQSKDL
-57 VLKSL
+57 VLKSF
-62 KTQVKNTNFDYLNV
+62 KTQAKNTNFNYLDV

-98 SSGGDYSIEDFI
+98 SSSGDYSIEDFI

-116 GPRMGSGSGVIISSD
+116 RPQMGSGSGVIISSD
-131 GYIVTN
+131 GYIITN

-190 TTQIGEWVLA
+190 STQIGEWVLA

-251 NKGEL
+251 DKGEL

-315 DVLDTEGFFISG
+315 DVEDTEGFFING
-327 IDKESGANSAGMK
+327 IDKESGANSAGIK

-368 NDIVEVNLKRDNQ
+368 DDIVEVNLKRDNV
-381 SKKVKVR
+381 SKKVRVQ
-388 LNRNER
+388 LNKNER

-405 LNPDELL
+405 MSSSELIDRDL
-412 ERNLDDGVKISEF
+412 ERGVKISEF
-425 NSDYKSYWEDYGVKE
+425 NSDYKSYWEDYGVEE

-446 INGEDIKSISDIDKI
+446 INGEEINSIADINKI
-461 VSSRKYYDPISI
+461 VKSRKYYDPISI
-473 EILTQEN
+473 EILTKDN

>member
-1 MILFKFNY
+1 MKKILIYSVGIVSLILF
-9 QIFAMKKFILYFLIS
+9 M
-24 ITSIL
+24 
-29 SLLIVSNIIKN
+29 LLTTYYIKSTIESNI
-40 NIHEKISKSN
+40 EKIKSDN
-50 EEQSKEL
+50 SKEVML
-57 VLKSL
+57 ENFK
-62 KTQVKNTNFDYLNV
+62 KTRNNDLTYLNI
-76 QRPDFVEIAKKSI
+76 QTPDFVEIAKKSI
-89 NTVVHVKSS
+89 NTVVHVKSAS
-98 SSGGDYSIEDFI
+98 SNSSDFSIEDFL
-110 FGRSQR
+110 FGRAQKR
-116 GPRMGSGSGVIISSD
+116 PQMGSGSGVIISSD
-131 GYIVTN
+131 GYIITN

-142 TAEDIQITTNNN
+142 TAEDIQITTNDN
-154 QSYDAKIIGSD
+154 QSYEAKIIGSD

-176 TNDELPYAVFGDSD
+176 SSEELPYAVFGDSD
-190 TTQIGEWVLA
+190 STQIGEWVLA

-218 KSRNLDPTGRTTQS
+218 KSRSLDPTGRTTQS

-251 NKGEL
+251 DKGEL

-291 YGNVQYGFLGVTGTS
+291 YGMVQYGFLGVTGTS
-306 LNSFRAKEL
+306 LNSARAKEL
-315 DVLDTEGFFISG
+315 DVSDTEGFYING
-327 IDKESGANSAGMK
+327 IDKESGAKSAGIK

-368 NDIVEVNLKRDNQ
+368 NDIVNINLKRDNE
-381 SKKVKVR
+381 SRKVSVQ

-405 LNPDELL
+405 MSQKELSKKELNQ
-412 ERNLDDGVKISEF
+412 GVKISEF
-425 NSDYKSYWEDYGVKE
+425 NSDYKNYWEDYGVKE
-440 NDIIKK
+440 GDVIKK
-446 INGEDIKSISDIDKI
+446 INGTVINSIADIDKI
-461 VSSRKYYDPISI
+461 VKSRNYYDPVTI
-473 EILTQEN
+473 EILTTDN
-480 KLERFN
+480 KIERFN

>member
-1 MILFKFNY
+1 
-9 QIFAMKKFILYFLIS
+9 MKKFIFYFFVS
-24 ITSIL
+24 IISIL
-29 SLLIVSNIIKN
+29 SIVLVTNIIRN
-40 NIHEKISKSN
+40 NIQEEISKLK
-50 EEQSKEL
+50 EEQSKDL
-57 VLKSL
+57 VLKNF
-62 KTQVKNTNFDYLNV
+62 KTQAKNTNFNYLDV

-116 GPRMGSGSGVIISSD
+116 RPQMGSGSGVIISSD
-131 GYIVTN
+131 GYIITN

-154 QSYDAKIIGSD
+154 QSYNAKIIGSD

-190 TTQIGEWVLA
+190 STQIGEWVLA

-251 NKGEL
+251 DKGEL

-315 DVLDTEGFFISG
+315 DVEDTEGFFING
-327 IDKESGANSAGMK
+327 IDKESGANSAGIK

-368 NDIVEVNLKRDNQ
+368 DDIVEVNLKRDNV
-381 SKKVKVR
+381 SKKVRVQ
-388 LNRNER
+388 LNKNER

-405 LNPDELL
+405 MSSSELIDRDL
-412 ERNLDDGVKISEF
+412 ERGVKISEF
-425 NSDYKSYWEDYGVKE
+425 NSDYKSYWEDYGVEE

-446 INGEDIKSISDIDKI
+446 INGEEINSIADIDKI
-461 VSSRKYYDPISI
+461 VKSRKYYDPISI
-473 EILTQEN
+473 EILTKDN

>member
-1 MILFKFNY
+1 
-9 QIFAMKKFILYFLIS
+9 MKKFIFYFFVYI
-24 ITSIL
+24 ISIL
-29 SLLIVSNIIKN
+29 SIVLITNIIRN
-40 NIHEKISKSN
+40 NIQEEISKLK
-50 EEQSKEL
+50 EEQSKDL
-57 VLKSL
+57 VLKSF
-62 KTQVKNTNFDYLNV
+62 KTQAKNTNFNYLDV

-116 GPRMGSGSGVIISSD
+116 RPQMGSGSGVIISSD
-131 GYIVTN
+131 GYIITN

-190 TTQIGEWVLA
+190 STQIGEWVLA

-251 NKGEL
+251 DKGEL

-315 DVLDTEGFFISG
+315 DVEDTEGFFING
-327 IDKESGANSAGMK
+327 IDKESGAYSAGLK

-368 NDIVEVNLKRDNQ
+368 NDIVEVNLKRDNV
-381 SKKVKVR
+381 SEKVR
-388 LNRNER
+388 VQLNKNER

-405 LNPDELL
+405 MSSSELIDRDL
-412 ERNLDDGVKISEF
+412 ERGVKISEF
-425 NSDYKSYWEDYGVKE
+425 NSDYKSYWEDYGVEE

-446 INGEDIKSISDIDKI
+446 INGEEINSIADIDKI
-461 VSSRKYYDPISI
+461 VKSRKYYDPISI
-473 EILTQEN
+473 EILTKDN

>member
-1 MILFKFNY
+1 
-9 QIFAMKKFILYFLIS
+9 MKKFIFYFFVS
-24 ITSIL
+24 IISIL
-29 SLLIVSNIIKN
+29 SIVLVTNIIRN
-40 NIHEKISKSN
+40 NIQEEISKLK
-50 EEQSKEL
+50 EEQSKDL
-57 VLKSL
+57 VLKSF
-62 KTQVKNTNFDYLNV
+62 KTQAKNTNFNYLDV

-116 GPRMGSGSGVIISSD
+116 RPQMGSGSGVIISSD
-131 GYIVTN
+131 GYIITN

-251 NKGEL
+251 DKGEL

-315 DVLDTEGFFISG
+315 DVEDTEGFFING
-327 IDKESGANSAGMK
+327 IDKESGANSAGIK

-368 NDIVEVNLKRDNQ
+368 DDIVEVNLKRDNV
-381 SKKVKVR
+381 SKKVRVQ
-388 LNRNER
+388 LNKNER

-405 LNPDELL
+405 MSSSELIDRDL
-412 ERNLDDGVKISEF
+412 ERGVKISEF
-425 NSDYKSYWEDYGVKE
+425 NSDYKSYWEDYGVEE

-446 INGEDIKSISDIDKI
+446 INGEEINSIADIDKI
-461 VSSRKYYDPISI
+461 VKSRKYYDPISI
-473 EILTQEN
+473 EILTKDN

>member
-1 MILFKFNY
+1 
-9 QIFAMKKFILYFLIS
+9 MKKFIFYSFVS
-24 ITSIL
+24 IISIL
-29 SLLIVSNIIKN
+29 SIVFVTKNIRN
-40 NIHEKISKSN
+40 NIKEEISKLK
-50 EEQSKEL
+50 EEQSKDL
-57 VLKSL
+57 VLKSF
-62 KTQVKNTNFDYLNV
+62 KTQAKNTNFNYLDV

-116 GPRMGSGSGVIISSD
+116 RPQMGSGSGVIISSD
-131 GYIVTN
+131 GYIITN

-190 TTQIGEWVLA
+190 STQIGEWVLA

-251 NKGEL
+251 DKGEL

-315 DVLDTEGFFISG
+315 DVEDTEGFFING
-327 IDKESGANSAGMK
+327 IDKESGANSAGIK

-368 NDIVEVNLKRDNQ
+368 DDIVEVNLKRDNV
-381 SKKVKVR
+381 SKKVRVQ
-388 LNRNER
+388 LNKNER

-405 LNPDELL
+405 MSSSELIDRDL
-412 ERNLDDGVKISEF
+412 ERGVKISEF
-425 NSDYKSYWEDYGVKE
+425 NSDYKSYWEDYGVEE

-446 INGEDIKSISDIDKI
+446 INGEEINSIADIDKI
-461 VSSRKYYDPISI
+461 VKSRKYYDPISI
-473 EILTQEN
+473 EILTKDN

>member
-1 MILFKFNY
+1 
-9 QIFAMKKFILYFLIS
+9 MKKLFTYSFGVI
-24 ITSIL
+24 
-29 SLLIVSNIIKN
+29 SLLISVIFISNFINN
-40 NIHEKISKSN
+40 NIEKRIN
-50 EEQSKEL
+50 EIKEENNKEL
-57 VLKSL
+57 FLKNF
-62 KTQVKNTNFDYLNV
+62 KQTQNTEFSALNI

-98 SSGGDYSIEDFI
+98 SANSDFSIEDFI
-110 FGRSQR
+110 FGRNQR
-116 GPRMGSGSGVIISSD
+116 RPQIGSGSGVIISSD
-131 GYIVTN
+131 GYIITN

-142 TAEDIQITTNNN
+142 TAEDIQITTNDN

-176 TNDELPYAVFGDSD
+176 SEDELPYAIFGDSD
-190 TTQIGEWVLA
+190 STQIGEWVLA

-218 KSRNLDPTGRTTQS
+218 KSRSLDPTGRTTQS

-291 YGNVQYGFLGVTGTS
+291 YGIVQYGFLGVTGTS
-306 LNSFRAKEL
+306 LNSFRAREL
-315 DVLDTEGFFISG
+315 NVDDTEGFFING
-327 IDKESGANSAGMK
+327 IDKESGANTAGIK
-340 IGDIIKDIDGIK
+340 TGDIIKDIDGIK
-352 ISKFSDLKGY
+352 ISKFADLKGY

-368 NDIVEVNLKRDNQ
+368 NDIVEINLKRNNE
-381 SKKVKVR
+381 SKRIKVQ
-388 LNRNER
+388 LNKNER

-405 LNPDELL
+405 MTDKELN
-412 ERNLDDGVKISEF
+412 ERDLDRGVKISEF
-425 NSDYKSYWEDYGVKE
+425 NSDYKSYWQDYGVKE
-440 NDIIKK
+440 NDVIKK
-446 INGEDIKSISDIDKI
+446 INGEEINSISDINKI
-461 VSSRKYYDPISI
+461 VKARKYYDPISI
-473 EILTQEN
+473 EILTSDN